1 MYFSCK
7 TKPSVNQSA
16 TVFNKYLVN
25 SNIKFIF
32 KTYEKIRVNTQHI
45 GPSAACELSKKKN
58 SSVNSVFYERSIQV
72 QGHHVYNSTEASS

>member
-45 GPSAACELSKKKN
+45 GPSAACELSKKKT
-58 SSVNSVFYERSIQV
+58 V
-72 QGHHVYNSTEASS
+72 Q